1 MQHFL
6 MRFWSGL
13 SSRTTFLVWVLTSA
27 TATLMGPFGTFDGIS
42 LVPRAAF
49 WFGILGASIFIGL
62 ALRATIRMFL
72 PRLSDWPETLLF
84 ATLLM
89 CVFTPILH
97 AVVSALSDGQS
108 GMSFAEMG
116 LVVFVVPLVVAALRH
131 ILAVP
136 RPDLLRASMPKPRIL
151 QRLPDECGRRI
162 LRISVRDHYVEIV
175 TDRTRE
181 KLLMRF
187 SDAMAEAEGI
197 PGLQVHRSHWVAED
211 AVRAVET
218 DKGRMYLS
226 LEDGSRVPVSRG
238 FRDAVREAGIGD
250 DAAA

>member
-13 SSRTTFLVWVLTSA
+13 SSRTTLLVWALTSA
-27 TATLMGPFGTFDGIS
+27 TATLMGPFGTFDGMS

-49 WFGILGASIFIGL
+49 WFGILGTSIVIGL
-62 ALRATIRMFL
+62 ALRAAVRSFL

-89 CVFTPILH
+89 FVFTPILY
-97 AVVSALSDGQS
+97 AVVMTLSEGES
-108 GMSFAEMG
+108 GMSLAEMA
-116 LVVFVVPLVVAALRH
+116 LVVFIVPLFVAALRH

-136 RPDLLRASMPKPRIL
+136 RPDLLRASMPEPRIL
-151 QRLPDECGRRI
+151 QWLPEEWGRRI

-187 SDAMAEAEGI
+187 SDAIAEAEGI

-211 AVRAVET
+211 AVRAVE
-218 DKGRMYLS
+218 
-226 LEDGSRVPVSRG
+226 
-238 FRDAVREAGIGD
+238 
-250 DAAA
+250 